1 MPMLNPNPEERPNH
15 NDVANAIIHF
25 PGRRIIT
32 FEDTDE
38 IFQFHKDEGITVYEP
53 AENHLEYEV
62 QEYVGEKT
70 TTHYVSEVL
79 ATIRRL
85 TREPRDIINQN
96 QNLIPLANGI
106 LDTNTM
112 LMKDYEK
119 EFVFL
124 RKHPIN
130 YNPAAT
136 CPKINQFLEEV
147 SPDKQAMQTLKEL
160 VGYCYFRHYK
170 FQTVFLLVGEGANGK
185 STFLNLLNAMLGSE
199 NVCNKPLQALTN
211 YMFSQGSLFGKNANI
226 FADLPQKNFNDTGIL
241 KALSGG
247 DYIEAEIKHKGS
259 IKFKNYAKLIAS
271 CNEIPQS
278 PDDSEAFYRR
288 WIIIPFPN
296 KFEGSGAKKSLIDEL
311 TTPEELSGFFA
322 EAIVSYLEAEKRG
335 AFSYAPTTLEK
346 KKAYLTH
353 SNNVRLFCDERL
365 EPDVSN
371 EITKQEIY
379 STYCDWCKVLR
390 LQPKNSVW
398 FYREI
403 RKLFGESVYQTR
415 RDGVLRMA
423 GIGWKKEDDPE
434 GLAAFG

>member
-1 MPMLNPNPEERPNH
+1 
-15 NDVANAIIHF
+15 
-25 PGRRIIT
+25 
-32 FEDTDE
+32 
-38 IFQFHKDEGITVYEP
+38 
-53 AENHLEYEV
+53 
-62 QEYVGEKT
+62 
-70 TTHYVSEVL
+70 
-79 ATIRRL
+79 
-85 TREPRDIINQN
+85 
-96 QNLIPLANGI
+96 
-106 LDTNTM
+106 M
-112 LMKDYEK
+112 LMRDYSK

-130 YNPAAT
+130 YNPTAA

-147 SPDKQAMQTLKEL
+147 SPDKQATQTLKEL

-296 KFEGSGAKKSLIDEL
+296 KFEGSGAKKGMIDEL
-311 TTPEELSGFFA
+311 TTPDELSGFFG
-322 EAIVSYLEAEKRG
+322 EAIVAYLEAEKRG

-353 SNNVRLFCDERL
+353 SNNVRLFCDESL
-365 EPDVSN
+365 EPDVSS

-379 STYCDWCKVLR
+379 STYCDWCKKLR
-390 LQPKNSVW
+390 LPPKNSVW